1 MIHHLSHLVM
11 MLLPMGVFAG
21 ILGIQWRVSAD
32 EPMDGLLWGM
42 SGLTAVSGVVHGGV
56 TEHHAHEAALLGW
69 AMAAMCAAQLT
80 WSVWLLFSPSRR
92 VVEVGVLGNLGIIVL
107 WTYTRLVGI
116 PFGIAGGLRQR
127 IGVWDATCTLLEVG
141 SVLAG
146 LVVLAGVRVAVPRG
160 QVLLRSTPSM

>member
-1 MIHHLSHLVM
+1 MTHHLPHLVM
-11 MLLPMGVFAG
+11 MLLPMVVFAG

-32 EPMDGLLWGM
+32 EPMPVLLWGM
-42 SGLTAVSGVVHGGV
+42 AGMTALSGFVHGGV
-56 TEHHAHEAALLGW
+56 TAHHAHEAALLGW

-80 WSVWLLFSPSRR
+80 WSAWVLFSPSRR
-92 VVEVGVLGNLGIIVL
+92 VVELGVLGNLGIVVL
-107 WTYTRLVGI
+107 WAYTRLVGI
-116 PFGIAGGLRQR
+116 PFGVAGGLRQR

-146 LVVLAGVRVAVPRG
+146 LAVLAGLRLAVPRG